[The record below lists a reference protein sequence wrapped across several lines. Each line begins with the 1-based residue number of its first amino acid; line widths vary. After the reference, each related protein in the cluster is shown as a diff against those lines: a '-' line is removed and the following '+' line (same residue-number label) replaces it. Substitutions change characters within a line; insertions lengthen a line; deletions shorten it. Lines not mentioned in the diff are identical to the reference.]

1 MIRFLIRSRFHRSS
15 LENLKNTIQ
24 TLSTSDKKQNPSQLL
39 KAFKMSTSAV
49 DQKGNLKNVVL
60 KLNELMPIAFAED
73 WDNVGLLVEPSVPHN
88 VSKML
93 LTNDLTPEVLDE
105 ALNIKANLILSYHP
119 PVFSPLKRLCQ
130 SDWKQKIVVK
140 AIENRIAIYSPHT
153 SCDSLKE
160 GVNDWLLSA
169 FDNACVMPLATKED
183 PAFCY
188 SHSVTLLIAN
198 EERSKLIQN
207 LKSFQNVT
215 NIESFNVST
224 FEQEKIHIAFVCTKS
239 ALPKIGKLFLEYN
252 VENPVFTEIK
262 KPPLPDVGL
271 GRISKL
277 KSKISLNKAIEIV
290 KEHLKLPHVRVAT
303 SHGPKFN
310 SDDEIIKSIAVC
322 AGSGSSVLRGVKA
335 DLYITGEMSHH
346 EVLSAIHNGS
356 SVILCEH
363 SNTERGYLSLLRDQL
378 LTSLHEYS
386 VDVCISKTDSDPLRI
401 V

>member
-1 MIRFLIRSRFHRSS
+1 
-15 LENLKNTIQ
+15 
-24 TLSTSDKKQNPSQLL
+24 
-39 KAFKMSTSAV
+39 
-49 DQKGNLKNVVL
+49 
-60 KLNELMPIAFAED
+60 MPIAFAED
-73 WDNVGLLVEPSVPHN
+73 WDNVGLLVEPSAPHN

-105 ALNIKANLILSYHP
+105 ALTIKANLILSYHP

-188 SHSVTLLIAN
+188 SHSVTLLIAI

-224 FEQEKIHIAFVCTKS
+224 FEQEKVHVAFVCTKS

-303 SHGPKFN
+303 SHGPGFN
-310 SDDEIIKSIAVC
+310 NDDEIIKSIAVC

-356 SVILCEH
+356 STAG
-363 SNTERGYLSLLRDQL
+363 SLSLRPRAVVDCKT
-378 LTSLHEYS
+378 LTTATRANSSSGSTIVSLSE
-386 VDVCISKTDSDPLRI
+386 VEIQTLGVSKPVSAAALCRHCAWSRFAVVETYLKHTAALGSDETTR
-401 V
+401 